1 MKKFLMLKLKIFS
14 IFLYEFEELFITLQL
29 ISGLTKNDLFV

>member
-1 MKKFLMLKLKIFS
+1 MLKLKIFS